1 MENKLIVKKIGEE
14 FKNRFGY
21 PSRKVTFYDPQSNL
35 KKEIYLHRGHA
46 GYYDVWRK
54 IEKNDYESIFYG
66 EIKEIPIDEDLIRSV
81 HAYKEAKII
90 DFQPCGIFVFFKYRD
105 LSQTGNQQM
114 ALKNQLWQYVN
125 VEDELFD
132 IDELTEDEYLIK

>member
-1 MENKLIVKKIGEE
+1 MENKLIIENIGEE

-21 PSRKVTFYDPQSNL
+21 PSKRVTFYDRKSKLQ
-35 KKEIYLHRGHA
+35 KEIYLHRGHA

-54 IEKNDYESIFYG
+54 IEKNGYKSLIYG
-66 EIKEIPIDEDLIRSV
+66 EIKEITINEIIIRSIR
-81 HAYKEAKII
+81 AYKNAEILS
-90 DFQPCGIFVFFKYRD
+90 FQTHGIFVFFKYRD
-105 LSQTGNQQM
+105 LTQKGNIQM

-125 VEDELFD
+125 SENELFD